1 MAIKNYSAAAET
13 LIQLSGGKENFIT
26 VENCATRVRIQYKDL
41 SKVDKK
47 AIGEMDG
54 VLSVIEKDGLQVVVG
69 PGVCNKLCAAINEI
83 LSVDRAAST
92 AAPDAPDVPEEK
104 KKGNFLKIISDIFV
118 PVLPAMIAGGIV
130 QGLNNVLKSVAEAR
144 AAAAGIAATET
155 LTAAQVWLQNYHL
168 LNLSNLMGLIY
179 ACVFNFLAIYVG
191 YTAAKRLSVDPVLGA
206 LIGCITLSGD
216 LTKFGTSAGKGGL
229 IGVIISILVLK
240 YIYKFIQKIIPNQVA
255 VIFVPTL
262 SVLITAALMITIL
275 MPVCGVLSDAIVS
288 GLMWILEK
296 TGVFGGFI
304 LAACFP
310 TLISTGLHHG
320 LTAVHMEMLNTLGYA
335 PLVSVQ
341 VMSNAGM
348 VGAACG
354 IFLLSKNEKVRQAC
368 RGAIPTSF
376 LCVGEPVIYGVCLPS
391 GFGFITGSIGAGVGG
406 ALIRLFN
413 VSFNAMG
420 MPMGAIL
427 ETGTIKGFEG
437 STADVP
443 DNKQERFQAL
453 HHQFVASAKAVK
465 YAHDNYPQFK
475 IGNMICFITSYPL
488 TCDPADVI
496 ANQQKMQITNWFC
509 SDVQVRGE
517 YPSYMK
523 RWFAE
528 NGITILQQPEDA
540 DILKEGTVDFYTF
553 SYYMSNCITT
563 HKDTEDV
570 GGNIVAGKKNPYLK
584 ASDWGWQIDPIG
596 LRYTLNEI
604 YDRYHLP
611 MIVVENGL
619 GAYDVKSEDGKIH
632 DSYRIDYLRRHIE
645 QMAEAV
651 KDGVDLMGYTPW
663 GCIDLVSASTG
674 EMAKRYGFI
683 YVNKFDDGTGDLSRE
698 KKDSFYWYKKVIASN
713 GEKLE

>member
-104 KKGNFLKIISDIFV
+104 KKGDFLKIISDIFV

-168 LNLSNLMGLIY
+168 LNLSNLMG
-179 ACVFNFLAIYVG
+179 
-191 YTAAKRLSVDPVLGA
+191 LSVDPVLGA

-288 GLMWILEK
+288 GLMWILDK

-320 LTAVHMEMLNTLGYA
+320 LTAIHMEMLNTLGYA
-335 PLVSVQ
+335 PLISVQ

-420 MPMGAIL
+420 MAGMSALPLVADGKYLYYLISYFGGAIAACVL
-427 ETGTIKGFEG
+427 TYIVG
-437 STADVP
+437 
-443 DNKQERFQAL
+443 
-453 HHQFVASAKAVK
+453 KA
-465 YAHDNYPQFK
+465 
-475 IGNMICFITSYPL
+475 
-488 TCDPADVI
+488 
-496 ANQQKMQITNWFC
+496 
-509 SDVQVRGE
+509 
-517 YPSYMK
+517 
-523 RWFAE
+523 
-528 NGITILQQPEDA
+528 
-540 DILKEGTVDFYTF
+540 
-553 SYYMSNCITT
+553 
-563 HKDTEDV
+563 
-570 GGNIVAGKKNPYLK
+570 
-584 ASDWGWQIDPIG
+584 
-596 LRYTLNEI
+596 
-604 YDRYHLP
+604 
-611 MIVVENGL
+611 
-619 GAYDVKSEDGKIH
+619 
-632 DSYRIDYLRRHIE
+632 RHYE
-645 QMAEAV
+645 
-651 KDGVDLMGYTPW
+651 
-663 GCIDLVSASTG
+663 
-674 EMAKRYGFI
+674 
-683 YVNKFDDGTGDLSRE
+683 
-698 KKDSFYWYKKVIASN
+698 
-713 GEKLE
+713 